1 MEQEIFSI
9 LLKMNIYVFFYLIF
23 GCPMVNCGPFRL
35 GSLNHSVLVT
45 GFLQFQPEHQR
56 DSPNAVRY
64 LNHAKRL
71 IGFETETLR
80 N

>member
-1 MEQEIFSI
+1 
-9 LLKMNIYVFFYLIF
+9 
-23 GCPMVNCGPFRL
+23 MVNCGPFRL